1 MKYLYLKYIK
11 SNENNQSIN
20 TGITVGDNPTLY
32 LDIFKTHNGDK
43 VFIRSEESQIYDF
56 SCNYSSNFYS
66 FIFWFNR
73 RYNNSI
79 SNASLIID
87 GVTNTRHTLLVKK
100 TSIIFDNKEYTKL
113 KNNREDGAENKNL
126 RIILNRDDIF
136 YDCYF
141 YNGDKK
147 EFHLQPVKRISDNA
161 VGVLDTVNDIFYTG
175 NYSAGPVSTI
185 NFRNVKF
192 LTIPEGKVTKIEDN
206 EGRVLWSA
214 LPDPNKYAYGIRWD
228 HTVPESQAT
237 TACERIGNLELHKTL
252 PIQSKF
258 ATCIHQ
264 GTNIKYWCDPN
275 DSRFRKDNT
284 GFRIV
289 NERIYLEQTTDAE
302 KNAVSSDYSPSAT
315 YNYTIQF
322 PDDVLNKYE
331 EAKLLVTTY
340 KYLYAWI
347 KINDVNIARV
357 NKVDTVN
364 KKAYIT
370 TDGLI
375 PNDNIGTITPTLEFG
390 CSINGYDG
398 EISVYTPKFYIW
410 SIDKD
415 GAGNE
420 VWISE
425 KKCVGYAREVKAH
438 LIGISRCPLLRTAM
452 NDSKWGWLNTLS
464 DNTSVSV
471 VNYQPNLRGGTNDTS
486 YDQYLGDNNFRT
498 MLGKA
503 ASNMQLSTI
512 RTYTQ
517 KIKGSQVLY
526 YQIWNAIVWC
536 YFIEYADFDVKKAF
550 NSNLTNEGYH
560 QGGLGEGLIDIN
572 NFDKYNSRTPI
583 VPIDYTLSAG
593 NNTKIIQK
601 LSHSFDSYTQKQ
613 LNVPCYRGFNTFWY
627 GDTWL
632 NIENFISQYD
642 STSNKRKFYFTD
654 NPNNF
659 SNDINNKEHIIEI
672 TPDLNGWVKE
682 IAIGNNAD
690 LITNKVS
697 NSPNYTNCNRFGNRD
712 NQVHVTTIGGRAMY
726 GVKCGLAFLD
736 CSGNITYKY
745 SSVAF
750 AKCYILN

>member
-1 MKYLYLKYIK
+1 M
-11 SNENNQSIN
+11 
-20 TGITVGDNPTLY
+20 
-32 LDIFKTHNGDK
+32 
-43 VFIRSEESQIYDF
+43 DF
-56 SCNYSSNFYS
+56 SK
-66 FIFWFNR
+66 
-73 RYNNSI
+73 
-79 SNASLIID
+79 
-87 GVTNTRHTLLVKK
+87 VTA
-100 TSIIFDNKEYTKL
+100 IE
-113 KNNREDGAENKNL
+113 
-126 RIILNRDDIF
+126 
-136 YDCYF
+136 
-141 YNGDKK
+141 
-147 EFHLQPVKRISDNA
+147 
-161 VGVLDTVNDIFYTG
+161 
-175 NYSAGPVSTI
+175 
-185 NFRNVKF
+185 
-192 LTIPEGKVTKIEDN
+192 IPEGKVTKIEDN
-206 EGRVLWSA
+206 EGRVLWST

-264 GTNIKYWCDPN
+264 GTDIKYWCDPN

-289 NERIYLEQTTDAE
+289 NERIYLEQTIDAE
-302 KNAVSSDYSPSAT
+302 KNAVPSDYSPSAT
-315 YNYTIQF
+315 YDYTIQF
-322 PDDVLNKYE
+322 PDETLNKYK

-370 TDGLI
+370 TDSPI
-375 PNDNIGTITPTLEFG
+375 TNDNIGTITPTLEFG

-425 KKCVGYAREVKAH
+425 KKCVDYAREIKAH

-452 NDSKWGWLNTLS
+452 NNDKWGWLNTLS
-464 DNTSVSV
+464 DNTAVSV

-503 ASNMQLSTI
+503 ASNIPLSNM

-536 YFIEYADFDVKKAF
+536 YFIEYANFNEKRAF
-550 NSNLTNEGYH
+550 NSNLTSEGYH
-560 QGGLGEGLIDIN
+560 QGGLGEGLIIVDSWN
-572 NFDKYNSRTPI
+572 EYNSQTPN
-583 VPIDYTLSAG
+583 VPVDYTLSAG
-593 NNTKIIQK
+593 NNTKLISK
-601 LSHSFDSYTQKQ
+601 PSHSFGSSVQRQ

-632 NIENFISQYD
+632 NIENFISKYD
-642 STSNKRKFYFTD
+642 SISGKRKFYFTD
-654 NPNNF
+654 NPDNF
-659 SNDINNKEHIIEI
+659 SNDIDNKEKIISVDV
-672 TPDLNGWVKE
+672 P
-682 IAIGNNAD
+682 GNTWATNIMVGRTAD
-690 LITNKVS
+690 LITNKTS
-697 NSPNYTNCNRFGNRD
+697 ISGPNYIHSERWD
-712 NQVHVTTIGGRAMY
+712 NINADMHISTVGGASLYKDSEGLILLEFEDTINIASSTI
-726 GVKCGLAFLD
+726 AF
-736 CSGNITYKY
+736 
-745 SSVAF
+745 V
-750 AKCYILN
+750 KCYIID

>member
-1 MKYLYLKYIK
+1 M
-11 SNENNQSIN
+11 
-20 TGITVGDNPTLY
+20 
-32 LDIFKTHNGDK
+32 
-43 VFIRSEESQIYDF
+43 DF
-56 SCNYSSNFYS
+56 SK
-66 FIFWFNR
+66 
-73 RYNNSI
+73 
-79 SNASLIID
+79 
-87 GVTNTRHTLLVKK
+87 VTA
-100 TSIIFDNKEYTKL
+100 IE
-113 KNNREDGAENKNL
+113 
-126 RIILNRDDIF
+126 
-136 YDCYF
+136 
-141 YNGDKK
+141 
-147 EFHLQPVKRISDNA
+147 
-161 VGVLDTVNDIFYTG
+161 
-175 NYSAGPVSTI
+175 
-185 NFRNVKF
+185 
-192 LTIPEGKVTKIEDN
+192 IPEGKVTKIEDN

-228 HTVPESQAT
+228 HTVPDNQAT

-264 GTNIKYWCDPN
+264 GTDIKYWCDPN

-284 GFRIV
+284 GFRIL
-289 NERIYLEQTTDAE
+289 NEMIRLKQTTDAE
-302 KNAVSSDYSPSAT
+302 KNAVPSDYSPSAT

-322 PDDVLNKYE
+322 PDDTLNKYK

-347 KINDVNIARV
+347 KINSVNIARV

-370 TDGLI
+370 TDGPI
-375 PNDNIGTITPTLEFG
+375 TGESITPTLEFG

-425 KKCVGYAREVKAH
+425 KKCVDYAREVKAH
-438 LIGISRCPLLRTAM
+438 LIGISRCPLLRIAM
-452 NDSKWGWLNTLS
+452 NDDKWGWLNTLS
-464 DNTSVSV
+464 ANTAVSV
-471 VNYQPNLRGGTNDTS
+471 INYQPNLRGGTNNTS

-503 ASNMQLSTI
+503 ASNISLSTM

-536 YFIEYADFDVKKAF
+536 YFIEYADFNVKKPF
-550 NSNLTNEGYH
+550 NSNLTSEGYH
-560 QGGLGEGLIDIN
+560 QGGLGEGLISVN
-572 NFDKYNSRTPI
+572 NWDKYNSQTPN
-583 VPIDYTLSAG
+583 VPIDYTLSIG
-593 NNTKIIQK
+593 NNTGVVTN
-601 LSHSFDSYTQKQ
+601 LSHSFTIKSVANTSWNVWNRSRVTATINNKILNITAIPKLYNDWILYTDAINVGGTHRYKIEGLTGGQTIVFKRQQDNLTITTDGEYDVNWGTNYSNRYITFGLVQENCNIKITILSSPEYTYTFSQNQ
-613 LNVPCYRGFNTFWY
+613 LNIPCYRGFNIFWY

-632 NIENFISQYD
+632 NIENFISKYD
-642 STSNKRKFYFTD
+642 STSDKRKFYFTD

-672 TPDLNGWVKE
+672 NPDLTGWAKE

-697 NSPNYTNCNRFGNRD
+697 NSSNYTNCYRWD
-712 NQVHVTTIGGRAMY
+712 NADTSVHTTLVGGCAAA
-726 GVKCGLAFLD
+726 GALCGLAFLACRD
-736 CSGNITYKY
+736 GVGRAFSHL
-745 SSVAF
+745 AF

>member
-1 MKYLYLKYIK
+1 MDF
-11 SNENNQSIN
+11 N
-20 TGITVGDNPTLY
+20 
-32 LDIFKTHNGDK
+32 K
-43 VFIRSEESQIYDF
+43 VTAIE
-56 SCNYSSNFYS
+56 
-66 FIFWFNR
+66 
-73 RYNNSI
+73 
-79 SNASLIID
+79 
-87 GVTNTRHTLLVKK
+87 
-100 TSIIFDNKEYTKL
+100 
-113 KNNREDGAENKNL
+113 
-126 RIILNRDDIF
+126 
-136 YDCYF
+136 
-141 YNGDKK
+141 
-147 EFHLQPVKRISDNA
+147 
-161 VGVLDTVNDIFYTG
+161 
-175 NYSAGPVSTI
+175 
-185 NFRNVKF
+185 
-192 LTIPEGKVTKIEDN
+192 IPEGKVAKIEDKDGN
-206 EGRVLWSA
+206 VLWSA

-264 GTNIKYWCDPN
+264 GTDIKYWCDPN

-289 NERIYLEQTTDAE
+289 NERIYLEKTTDAE
-302 KNAVSSDYSPSAT
+302 KNAVPSDYSPSVT
-315 YNYTIQF
+315 YDYTIQF
-322 PDDVLNKYE
+322 SEDTLNKYE
-331 EAKLLVTTY
+331 EAKLLITTY

-347 KINDVNIARV
+347 KINDTVIGRV

-370 TDGLI
+370 TESVVTGEI
-375 PNDNIGTITPTLEFG
+375 MTPTLEFG

-410 SIDKD
+410 SVDND

-420 VWISE
+420 VWQSE
-425 KKCVGYAREVKAH
+425 KKCVDYAREVKAH

-452 NDSKWGWLNTLS
+452 NDDKWGWLNTLS
-464 DNTSVSV
+464 GNTAVSV

-503 ASNMQLSTI
+503 ASNISLINM

-517 KIKGSQVLY
+517 KIKDSQVLY

-536 YFIEYADFDVKKAF
+536 YFIEYANFDVKKQF
-550 NSNLTNEGYH
+550 NSNLTSKGYH
-560 QGGLGEGLIDIN
+560 QGGLGEGLININ
-572 NFDKYNSRTPI
+572 NWNEYNSSTPI

-593 NNTKIIQK
+593 NNTKIIRK
-601 LSHSFDSYTQKQ
+601 LSHSFDDYTQKQ
-613 LNVPCYRGFNTFWY
+613 LDVPCYRGFNTFWY

-632 NIENFISQYD
+632 NIENFLSQYD

-672 TPDLNGWVKE
+672 NPNLNGFAKE

-697 NSPNYTNCNRFGNRD
+697 NTNNYINCYRWD
-712 NQVHVTTIGGRAMY
+712 NNDTYVHTTFVGGSASY
-726 GVKCGLAFLD
+726 GSFCGLACLFCD
-736 CSGNITYKY
+736 SGVGGAFSGIG
-745 SSVAF
+745 F
-750 AKCYILN
+750 AKCYIIN

>member
-1 MKYLYLKYIK
+1 M
-11 SNENNQSIN
+11 
-20 TGITVGDNPTLY
+20 
-32 LDIFKTHNGDK
+32 
-43 VFIRSEESQIYDF
+43 DF
-56 SCNYSSNFYS
+56 SK
-66 FIFWFNR
+66 
-73 RYNNSI
+73 
-79 SNASLIID
+79 
-87 GVTNTRHTLLVKK
+87 VTA
-100 TSIIFDNKEYTKL
+100 IE
-113 KNNREDGAENKNL
+113 
-126 RIILNRDDIF
+126 
-136 YDCYF
+136 
-141 YNGDKK
+141 
-147 EFHLQPVKRISDNA
+147 
-161 VGVLDTVNDIFYTG
+161 
-175 NYSAGPVSTI
+175 
-185 NFRNVKF
+185 
-192 LTIPEGKVTKIEDN
+192 IPEGKVTKIEDN
-206 EGRVLWSA
+206 EGRVLWST

-289 NERIYLEQTTDAE
+289 NERIYLEQTIDAE
-302 KNAVSSDYSPSAT
+302 KNAVPSDYSPSAT

-322 PDDVLNKYE
+322 PDDTLNKYK

-347 KINDVNIARV
+347 KINDTVIGRV

-370 TDGLI
+370 TESGVT
-375 PNDNIGTITPTLEFG
+375 GEAFTPTLEFG

-425 KKCVGYAREVKAH
+425 KKCVDYAREVKAH

-452 NDSKWGWLNTLS
+452 NDDKWGWLNTLS
-464 DNTSVSV
+464 NNTAVSV

-503 ASNMQLSTI
+503 ASNISLSDM

-536 YFIEYADFDVKKAF
+536 YFIEYANFDVKKPF

-560 QGGLGEGLIDIN
+560 QGGLGEGLIFVDIWN
-572 NFDKYNSRTPI
+572 EYNSRTPN
-583 VPIDYTLSAG
+583 VPTDYTLSAG
-593 NNTKIIQK
+593 NNTKLISK
-601 LSHSFDSYTQKQ
+601 PSHSFGSYTQKQ
-613 LNVPCYRGFNTFWY
+613 LDVPCYRGFNTFWY

-632 NIENFISQYD
+632 NIENFLSQYD

-654 NPNNF
+654 NPANF
-659 SNDINNKEHIIEI
+659 SEDISNKKTIIDVDVTDNNWAKNIMVSK
-672 TPDLNGWVKE
+672 T
-682 IAIGNNAD
+682 AD
-690 LITNKVS
+690 LITNRVSS
-697 NSPNYTNCNRFGNRD
+697 NSNYINSYRNDSTSTGLNN
-712 NQVHVTTIGGRAMY
+712 TIIGGTAERVLY
-726 GVKCGLAFLD
+726 CGLVYLN
-736 CSGNITYKY
+736 CSDTANLKY
-745 SSVAF
+745 SDVAF

>member
-1 MKYLYLKYIK
+1 M
-11 SNENNQSIN
+11 
-20 TGITVGDNPTLY
+20 
-32 LDIFKTHNGDK
+32 
-43 VFIRSEESQIYDF
+43 DF
-56 SCNYSSNFYS
+56 SK
-66 FIFWFNR
+66 
-73 RYNNSI
+73 
-79 SNASLIID
+79 
-87 GVTNTRHTLLVKK
+87 VTA
-100 TSIIFDNKEYTKL
+100 IE
-113 KNNREDGAENKNL
+113 
-126 RIILNRDDIF
+126 
-136 YDCYF
+136 
-141 YNGDKK
+141 
-147 EFHLQPVKRISDNA
+147 
-161 VGVLDTVNDIFYTG
+161 
-175 NYSAGPVSTI
+175 
-185 NFRNVKF
+185 
-192 LTIPEGKVTKIEDN
+192 IPEGKVTKIEDN

-264 GTNIKYWCDPN
+264 GTDIKYWCDPN

-289 NERIYLEQTTDAE
+289 NERIYLGQTTDAE
-302 KNAVSSDYSPSAT
+302 KNAVPSDYSPSAT

-322 PDDVLNKYE
+322 PEDILNKYK

-370 TDGLI
+370 TESGVT
-375 PNDNIGTITPTLEFG
+375 GETMTPTLEFG

-410 SIDKD
+410 SVDND

-420 VWISE
+420 VWQSE
-425 KKCVGYAREVKAH
+425 KKCVDYAREVKAH

-452 NDSKWGWLNTLS
+452 NDNKWGWLNTLS
-464 DNTSVSV
+464 DNTAASV
-471 VNYQPNLRGGTNDTS
+471 VNYQPNLRGGTNNTS
-486 YDQYLGDNNFRT
+486 YDQYLGNNNFRT

-503 ASNMQLSTI
+503 ATEMPLETM
-512 RTYTQ
+512 RAYTQ

-536 YFIEYADFDVKKAF
+536 YFIEYANFDVKKPF

-560 QGGLGEGLIDIN
+560 QGGLGESLISIN
-572 NFDKYNSRTPI
+572 NWNEYNRLTPNI
-583 VPIDYTLSAG
+583 PVDYTLSAG
-593 NNTKIIQK
+593 NNTKLISEP
-601 LSHSFDSYTQKQ
+601 SHSFDSFVQRQ

-642 STSNKRKFYFTD
+642 STSDKRKFYFTD

-672 TPDLNGWVKE
+672 NSNLTGWAKE

-690 LITNKVS
+690 LITNKTS
-697 NSPNYTNCNRFGNRD
+697 NNSNYTNCYRWENNNTSVF
-712 NQVHVTTIGGRAMY
+712 TTLVGGGAADGAY
-726 GVKCGLAFLD
+726 CGLAFLR
-736 CSGNITYKY
+736 CSAGVGGAGSN
-745 SSVAF
+745 VAF

>member
-1 MKYLYLKYIK
+1 MDF
-11 SNENNQSIN
+11 N
-20 TGITVGDNPTLY
+20 
-32 LDIFKTHNGDK
+32 K
-43 VFIRSEESQIYDF
+43 VIAIE
-56 SCNYSSNFYS
+56 
-66 FIFWFNR
+66 
-73 RYNNSI
+73 
-79 SNASLIID
+79 
-87 GVTNTRHTLLVKK
+87 
-100 TSIIFDNKEYTKL
+100 
-113 KNNREDGAENKNL
+113 
-126 RIILNRDDIF
+126 
-136 YDCYF
+136 
-141 YNGDKK
+141 
-147 EFHLQPVKRISDNA
+147 
-161 VGVLDTVNDIFYTG
+161 
-175 NYSAGPVSTI
+175 
-185 NFRNVKF
+185 
-192 LTIPEGKVTKIEDN
+192 IPEGKVTKIEDN

-264 GTNIKYWCDPN
+264 GTDIKYWCDPN

-284 GFRIV
+284 GFKIV
-289 NERIYLEQTTDAE
+289 NERIYLEKTIDAE

-315 YNYTIQF
+315 YDYTIQF
-322 PDDVLNKYE
+322 PDDTLNKYE

-375 PNDNIGTITPTLEFG
+375 TGEAIVPTLEFG

-410 SIDKD
+410 SVDND

-425 KKCVGYAREVKAH
+425 KKCVDYAREVKAH

-452 NDSKWGWLNTLS
+452 NDDKWGWLNTLS
-464 DNTSVSV
+464 NNTAVSV
-471 VNYQPNLRGGTNDTS
+471 VNYQPNLRGGTNNKS
-486 YDQYLGDNNFRT
+486 YDQYLSDNNFRT

-503 ASNMQLSTI
+503 ASNMSLNI
-512 RTYTQ
+512 MRTYTQ

-536 YFIEYADFDVKKAF
+536 YFIEYANFDVKKPF
-550 NSNLTNEGYH
+550 NSNLTSEGYH
-560 QGGLGEGLIDIN
+560 QGGLGEGLISVN
-572 NFDKYNSRTPI
+572 NWNKYNSTTPI

-593 NNTKIIQK
+593 NNTKLISK
-601 LSHSFDSYTQKQ
+601 PSHSFDSYVQRQ
-613 LNVPCYRGFNTFWY
+613 LNVPCYRGFNVFWY

-672 TPDLNGWVKE
+672 NPNLNGWAKE
-682 IAIGNNAD
+682 IAIGDNAD
-690 LITNKVS
+690 LITNKVA
-697 NSPNYTNCNRFGNRD
+697 NTANYINCYRWDNNDAYVHTTFVGGNASRGS
-712 NQVHVTTIGGRAMY
+712 H
-726 GVKCGLAFLD
+726 CGLAFLLCD
-736 CSGNITYKY
+736 DGVGLADSHFG
-745 SSVAF
+745 F
-750 AKCYILN
+750 AKCYIIN

>member
-1 MKYLYLKYIK
+1 MDF
-11 SNENNQSIN
+11 N
-20 TGITVGDNPTLY
+20 
-32 LDIFKTHNGDK
+32 K
-43 VFIRSEESQIYDF
+43 VTAIE
-56 SCNYSSNFYS
+56 
-66 FIFWFNR
+66 
-73 RYNNSI
+73 
-79 SNASLIID
+79 
-87 GVTNTRHTLLVKK
+87 
-100 TSIIFDNKEYTKL
+100 
-113 KNNREDGAENKNL
+113 
-126 RIILNRDDIF
+126 
-136 YDCYF
+136 
-141 YNGDKK
+141 
-147 EFHLQPVKRISDNA
+147 
-161 VGVLDTVNDIFYTG
+161 
-175 NYSAGPVSTI
+175 
-185 NFRNVKF
+185 
-192 LTIPEGKVTKIEDN
+192 IPEGKVTKIEDN

-214 LPDPNKYAYGIRWD
+214 LPDPNKDAYGIRWD

-289 NERIYLEQTTDAE
+289 NERIYLEKTTDAE

-315 YNYTIQF
+315 YDYTIQF
-322 PDDVLNKYE
+322 PEDILNKYE

-347 KINDVNIARV
+347 KINNVNIARV

-375 PNDNIGTITPTLEFG
+375 TGEAIVPTLEFG

-410 SIDKD
+410 SIDND

-425 KKCVGYAREVKAH
+425 KKCVDYAREVKAH

-452 NDSKWGWLNTLS
+452 NDDKWGWLNTLS
-464 DNTSVSV
+464 NNTAVSV

-503 ASNMQLSTI
+503 ASNMPLSTM

-536 YFIEYADFDVKKAF
+536 YFIEYANFDVKKPF

-560 QGGLGEGLIDIN
+560 QGGLGESLISVN
-572 NFDKYNSRTPI
+572 NWDKYNSQTSN

-593 NNTKIIQK
+593 NNTKLISK
-601 LSHSFDSYTQKQ
+601 PSHSFDGYTQKQ
-613 LNVPCYRGFNTFWY
+613 LDVPCYRGFNTFWY

-642 STSNKRKFYFTD
+642 STSNKKKFYFTD

-672 TPDLNGWVKE
+672 NSNLSGWAKE
-682 IAIGNNAD
+682 IAIGNNAN
-690 LITNKVS
+690 LITNKIANSS
-697 NSPNYTNCNRFGNRD
+697 NYMNCYRWD
-712 NQVHVTTIGGRAMY
+712 NNNISVCTTFVGGGATDDSL
-726 GVKCGLAFLD
+726 CGLACLL
-736 CSGNITYKY
+736 CIGGVGLAGSNVT
-745 SSVAF
+745 F

>member
-1 MKYLYLKYIK
+1 MDF
-11 SNENNQSIN
+11 N
-20 TGITVGDNPTLY
+20 
-32 LDIFKTHNGDK
+32 K
-43 VFIRSEESQIYDF
+43 VTAIE
-56 SCNYSSNFYS
+56 
-66 FIFWFNR
+66 
-73 RYNNSI
+73 
-79 SNASLIID
+79 
-87 GVTNTRHTLLVKK
+87 
-100 TSIIFDNKEYTKL
+100 
-113 KNNREDGAENKNL
+113 
-126 RIILNRDDIF
+126 
-136 YDCYF
+136 
-141 YNGDKK
+141 
-147 EFHLQPVKRISDNA
+147 
-161 VGVLDTVNDIFYTG
+161 
-175 NYSAGPVSTI
+175 
-185 NFRNVKF
+185 
-192 LTIPEGKVTKIEDN
+192 IPEGKVTKIEDN

-228 HTVPESQAT
+228 HTVPDNQAT

-289 NERIYLEQTTDAE
+289 NERIYLEETTDAE
-302 KNAVSSDYSPSAT
+302 KNAVPSDYSPSAT
-315 YNYTIQF
+315 YDYTIRF
-322 PDDVLNKYE
+322 PEDILNKYK

-370 TDGLI
+370 TESGVT
-375 PNDNIGTITPTLEFG
+375 GEAMTPTLEFG

-410 SIDKD
+410 SVDKD

-425 KKCVGYAREVKAH
+425 KKCVDYAREVKAH

-452 NDSKWGWLNTLS
+452 NDNKWGWLNTLS
-464 DNTSVSV
+464 DNTSASV

-503 ASNMQLSTI
+503 ASNMPLSTM
-512 RTYTQ
+512 RAYTQ

-536 YFIEYADFDVKKAF
+536 YFIEYADFDVKKPF
-550 NSNLTNEGYH
+550 NSNLTSEGYH
-560 QGGLGEGLIDIN
+560 QGGLGEGLITIN
-572 NFDKYNSRTPI
+572 NWDEYNSYTPI

-593 NNTKIIQK
+593 NNTKLISK
-601 LSHSFDSYTQKQ
+601 PSHSFDSFVQKQ
-613 LNVPCYRGFNTFWY
+613 LNVPCYRGFNVFWY
-627 GDTWL
+627 GDVWL
-632 NIENFISQYD
+632 NIENFLSQYD

-672 TPDLNGWVKE
+672 NPNLNDWAKE

-697 NSPNYTNCNRFGNRD
+697 NTSNYTNCYRWDSND
-712 NQVHVTTIGGRAMY
+712 TSVHTTFVGGSPAA
-726 GVKCGLAFLD
+726 GASCGLACLSCD
-736 CSGNITYKY
+736 GGVGLAD
-745 SSVAF
+745 SSIAF

>member
-1 MKYLYLKYIK
+1 M
-11 SNENNQSIN
+11 
-20 TGITVGDNPTLY
+20 
-32 LDIFKTHNGDK
+32 
-43 VFIRSEESQIYDF
+43 DF
-56 SCNYSSNFYS
+56 SK
-66 FIFWFNR
+66 
-73 RYNNSI
+73 
-79 SNASLIID
+79 
-87 GVTNTRHTLLVKK
+87 VTA
-100 TSIIFDNKEYTKL
+100 IE
-113 KNNREDGAENKNL
+113 
-126 RIILNRDDIF
+126 
-136 YDCYF
+136 
-141 YNGDKK
+141 
-147 EFHLQPVKRISDNA
+147 
-161 VGVLDTVNDIFYTG
+161 
-175 NYSAGPVSTI
+175 
-185 NFRNVKF
+185 
-192 LTIPEGKVTKIEDN
+192 IPEGKVVEIEDN

-214 LPDPNKYAYGIRWD
+214 LSDPNEYAYGIRWD
-228 HTVPESQAT
+228 HTVPDSQAT

-264 GTNIKYWCDPN
+264 GTDIKYWCDPN

-284 GFRIV
+284 GYRIV
-289 NERIYLEQTTDAE
+289 NERIWLYSATDAE
-302 KNAVSSDYSPSAT
+302 KNAVPSDYSPSAT
-315 YNYTIQF
+315 YDYTIQF
-322 PDDVLNKYE
+322 PDETLNKYE

-370 TDGLI
+370 TESGVT
-375 PNDNIGTITPTLEFG
+375 GEAFTPTLEFG

-410 SIDKD
+410 SVDKD

-425 KKCVGYAREVKAH
+425 KKCVDYAREGKAH
-438 LIGISRCPLLRTAM
+438 LIGISSCPLLRTAM
-452 NDSKWGWLNTLS
+452 NDNKWGWLNTLS

-471 VNYQPNLRGGTNDTS
+471 VNYQPNLRGGTNNTS

-503 ASNMQLSTI
+503 ASDIPLKTM

-550 NSNLTNEGYH
+550 NSNLTSEGYH
-560 QGGLGEGLIDIN
+560 QGGLGEGLISIN
-572 NFDKYNSRTPI
+572 SWNEYNSSTPN

-593 NNTKIIQK
+593 NNTKLISK
-601 LSHSFDSYTQKQ
+601 PSHSFDSFVQKQ

-627 GDTWL
+627 GDIWL
-632 NIENFISQYD
+632 NIENFISQYN

-659 SNDINNKEHIIEI
+659 SDDINNKEHIIEI
-672 TPDLNGWVKE
+672 NPNLEGWAKE

-697 NSPNYTNCNRFGNRD
+697 NTDNYINCYRFD
-712 NQVHVTTIGGRAMY
+712 NNDTSVHITFVGGAATK
-726 GVKCGLAFLD
+726 GALCGLASLYCDHGVDDTAHGF
-736 CSGNITYKY
+736 
-745 SSVAF
+745 AF

>member
-1 MKYLYLKYIK
+1 M
-11 SNENNQSIN
+11 
-20 TGITVGDNPTLY
+20 
-32 LDIFKTHNGDK
+32 
-43 VFIRSEESQIYDF
+43 DF
-56 SCNYSSNFYS
+56 SK
-66 FIFWFNR
+66 
-73 RYNNSI
+73 
-79 SNASLIID
+79 
-87 GVTNTRHTLLVKK
+87 VTA
-100 TSIIFDNKEYTKL
+100 IE
-113 KNNREDGAENKNL
+113 
-126 RIILNRDDIF
+126 
-136 YDCYF
+136 
-141 YNGDKK
+141 
-147 EFHLQPVKRISDNA
+147 
-161 VGVLDTVNDIFYTG
+161 
-175 NYSAGPVSTI
+175 
-185 NFRNVKF
+185 
-192 LTIPEGKVTKIEDN
+192 IPEGKVIKIENN
-206 EGRVLWSA
+206 EGRVLWST

-289 NERIYLEQTTDAE
+289 NERIYLEGTTDAE
-302 KNAVSSDYSPSAT
+302 KNAVPSDYSPSAT

-322 PDDVLNKYE
+322 PDKTLNKYE

-370 TDGLI
+370 TDSPI
-375 PNDNIGTITPTLEFG
+375 TNDNIGTITPTLEFG

-425 KKCVGYAREVKAH
+425 KKCVSYAREVKAH

-464 DNTSVSV
+464 DNTAVSV
-471 VNYQPNLRGGTNDTS
+471 VNYRPNLRGGTNDTS

-503 ASNMQLSTI
+503 ASNITLSNM
-512 RTYTQ
+512 RAYTQ
-517 KIKGSQVLY
+517 KIKGSKVLY

-560 QGGLGEGLIDIN
+560 QGGLGEGLINVN
-572 NFDKYNSRTPI
+572 NWDKYNRQTPNI
-583 VPIDYTLSAG
+583 PVDYTLRIG
-593 NNTKIIQK
+593 NNTKLISEP
-601 LSHSFDSYTQKQ
+601 SHSFGSYTQKQ
-613 LNVPCYRGFNTFWY
+613 LDVPCYRGFNIFWY

-632 NIENFISQYD
+632 HIENFISQYD

-672 TPDLNGWVKE
+672 NSDLNGWAKE

-697 NSPNYTNCNRFGNRD
+697 NSSNYTNCYRWD
-712 NQVHVTTIGGRAMY
+712 NINTSVHTTLVGGFSSFSAY
-726 GVKCGLAFLD
+726 CGLACLY
-736 CSGNITYKY
+736 CSHGVGFAD
-745 SSVAF
+745 SAFAF

>member
-1 MKYLYLKYIK
+1 M
-11 SNENNQSIN
+11 
-20 TGITVGDNPTLY
+20 
-32 LDIFKTHNGDK
+32 
-43 VFIRSEESQIYDF
+43 DF
-56 SCNYSSNFYS
+56 SK
-66 FIFWFNR
+66 
-73 RYNNSI
+73 
-79 SNASLIID
+79 
-87 GVTNTRHTLLVKK
+87 VTA
-100 TSIIFDNKEYTKL
+100 IE
-113 KNNREDGAENKNL
+113 
-126 RIILNRDDIF
+126 IL
-136 YDCYF
+136 
-141 YNGDKK
+141 
-147 EFHLQPVKRISDNA
+147 
-161 VGVLDTVNDIFYTG
+161 
-175 NYSAGPVSTI
+175 
-185 NFRNVKF
+185 
-192 LTIPEGKVTKIEDN
+192 EGKVTKIEDD
-206 EGRVLWSA
+206 EGRVLWNA

-228 HTVPESQAT
+228 HTVPQSQAT

-315 YNYTIQF
+315 YDYTIQF
-322 PDDVLNKYE
+322 PDDILNKYE

-370 TDGLI
+370 TESGVT
-375 PNDNIGTITPTLEFG
+375 GETMTPTLEFG

-410 SIDKD
+410 SVDND

-420 VWISE
+420 VWQSE
-425 KKCVGYAREVKAH
+425 KKCVDYAREVKAH

-452 NDSKWGWLNTLS
+452 NDDKWGWLNTLS
-464 DNTSVSV
+464 ANTAVSV

-503 ASNMQLSTI
+503 ASNMSLSTI

-517 KIKGSQVLY
+517 KIKGSQMLY

-560 QGGLGEGLIDIN
+560 QGGLGKGLIDVN
-572 NFDKYNSRTPI
+572 NWSEYNSQTPV

-593 NNTKIIQK
+593 NNTKLISK
-601 LSHSFDSYTQKQ
+601 PSHSFGSSVQKQ
-613 LNVPCYRGFNTFWY
+613 LNIPCYRGFNTFWY
-627 GDTWL
+627 GDIWL
-632 NIENFISQYD
+632 NIENFISKYD

-672 TPDLNGWVKE
+672 NPNLVGWAKE

-697 NSPNYTNCNRFGNRD
+697 NSSNYTNCYRYD
-712 NQVHVTTIGGRAMY
+712 NINTIVCAAFVGGSAAH
-726 GVKCGLAFLD
+726 GPSCGLASLGCRFAVGYAL
-736 CSGNITYKY
+736 SRIG
-745 SSVAF
+745 F
-750 AKCYILN
+750 AKCYIIN

>member
-1 MKYLYLKYIK
+1 MDF
-11 SNENNQSIN
+11 N
-20 TGITVGDNPTLY
+20 
-32 LDIFKTHNGDK
+32 K
-43 VFIRSEESQIYDF
+43 VTAIE
-56 SCNYSSNFYS
+56 
-66 FIFWFNR
+66 
-73 RYNNSI
+73 
-79 SNASLIID
+79 
-87 GVTNTRHTLLVKK
+87 
-100 TSIIFDNKEYTKL
+100 
-113 KNNREDGAENKNL
+113 
-126 RIILNRDDIF
+126 
-136 YDCYF
+136 
-141 YNGDKK
+141 
-147 EFHLQPVKRISDNA
+147 
-161 VGVLDTVNDIFYTG
+161 
-175 NYSAGPVSTI
+175 
-185 NFRNVKF
+185 
-192 LTIPEGKVTKIEDN
+192 IPEGKVTKIEDN
-206 EGRVLWSA
+206 EGRVLWRT

-228 HTVPESQAT
+228 HTVPDNQAT

-284 GFRIV
+284 GYRIV
-289 NERIYLEQTTDAE
+289 NERIYLEETTDAE
-302 KNAVSSDYSPSAT
+302 KNAVPSDYSPSAT
-315 YNYTIQF
+315 YDYTIQF
-322 PDDVLNKYE
+322 PDDTLNKYE

-375 PNDNIGTITPTLEFG
+375 TGEAIVPTLEFG

-410 SIDKD
+410 SVDND

-420 VWISE
+420 VWQSE
-425 KKCVGYAREVKAH
+425 KKCVNYAREVKAH
-438 LIGISRCPLLRTAM
+438 LISISRCPLLRTAM
-452 NDSKWGWLNTLS
+452 NNDKWGWLNTLS
-464 DNTSVSV
+464 DNTSISV
-471 VNYQPNLRGGTNDTS
+471 VNYQPNLRGGTNNPF

-503 ASNMQLSTI
+503 ASNISLRDM

-517 KIKGSQVLY
+517 KIRGSQVLY

-536 YFIEYADFDVKKAF
+536 YFIEYADFNVKKAF
-550 NSNLTNEGYH
+550 NSNLTDEGYH
-560 QGGLGEGLIDIN
+560 QGGLSEGIIN
-572 NFDKYNSRTPI
+572 ITNWDKYNSQIPNI
-583 VPIDYTLSAG
+583 PVDYTLSIG
-593 NNTKIIQK
+593 NNTGIITNP
-601 LSHSFDSYTQKQ
+601 SHSFTTKSVANTSWNVWNRSRVTATINNKILNITAIPKLYNDWVLYTDATNVGGTHRYKIEGLTGGQTIVFKRQQGNLTITTDGEYDVNWGTNYNDRYITFGLVQENCNIKITILSSPECTYTFSQNQ
-613 LNVPCYRGFNTFWY
+613 LNIPCYRGFNVFWY

-642 STSNKRKFYFTD
+642 SISNKRKFYFTD

-672 TPDLNGWVKE
+672 NSNLSNWAKE

-697 NSPNYTNCNRFGNRD
+697 NISNYMSCYRWD
-712 NQVHVTTIGGRAMY
+712 NIDKSVHTTFVGGY
-726 GVKCGLAFLD
+726 TTHGTHCGLASLL
-736 CSGNITYKY
+736 CYNIVGSAY
-745 SSVAF
+745 SNVTF
-750 AKCYILN
+750 AKCSILN

>member
-1 MKYLYLKYIK
+1 M
-11 SNENNQSIN
+11 
-20 TGITVGDNPTLY
+20 
-32 LDIFKTHNGDK
+32 
-43 VFIRSEESQIYDF
+43 DF
-56 SCNYSSNFYS
+56 SK
-66 FIFWFNR
+66 
-73 RYNNSI
+73 
-79 SNASLIID
+79 
-87 GVTNTRHTLLVKK
+87 VTA
-100 TSIIFDNKEYTKL
+100 IE
-113 KNNREDGAENKNL
+113 
-126 RIILNRDDIF
+126 
-136 YDCYF
+136 
-141 YNGDKK
+141 
-147 EFHLQPVKRISDNA
+147 
-161 VGVLDTVNDIFYTG
+161 
-175 NYSAGPVSTI
+175 
-185 NFRNVKF
+185 
-192 LTIPEGKVTKIEDN
+192 IPEGKVVEIEDN

-214 LPDPNKYAYGIRWD
+214 LSDPNEYAYGIRWD

-289 NERIYLEQTTDAE
+289 NERIYLEETTDAE

-315 YNYTIQF
+315 YDYTIQF
-322 PDDVLNKYE
+322 PEDILNKYE

-347 KINDVNIARV
+347 KINDTVIGRV

-370 TDGLI
+370 TESGVT
-375 PNDNIGTITPTLEFG
+375 GETMTPTLEFG

-410 SIDKD
+410 SVDKN

-420 VWISE
+420 VWQSE
-425 KKCVGYAREVKAH
+425 KKCVDYAREVKAH

-452 NDSKWGWLNTLS
+452 NDDKWGWLNTLS
-464 DNTSVSV
+464 DNTAVSV

-503 ASNMQLSTI
+503 ASNITLSDM
-512 RTYTQ
+512 RAYTQ

-550 NSNLTNEGYH
+550 NSNLTSEGYH
-560 QGGLGEGLIDIN
+560 QGGLGEGLISIDN
-572 NFDKYNSRTPI
+572 WNTYNLMTSI

-593 NNTKIIQK
+593 NNTKLISK
-601 LSHSFDSYTQKQ
+601 PSHSFDSFVQKQ

-627 GDTWL
+627 GDVWL
-632 NIENFISQYD
+632 NIENFISKYD

-672 TPDLNGWVKE
+672 NLSLNGWAKE

-697 NSPNYTNCNRFGNRD
+697 NTSNYTNCYRWDDNDISVHTTFVGGNAEL
-712 NQVHVTTIGGRAMY
+712 GAY
-726 GVKCGLAFLD
+726 CGLASLPCIVDVGFA
-736 CSGNITYKY
+736 T
-745 SSVAF
+745 SSFAF
-750 AKCYILN
+750 AKCSILN

>member
-1 MKYLYLKYIK
+1 M
-11 SNENNQSIN
+11 
-20 TGITVGDNPTLY
+20 
-32 LDIFKTHNGDK
+32 
-43 VFIRSEESQIYDF
+43 DF
-56 SCNYSSNFYS
+56 SK
-66 FIFWFNR
+66 
-73 RYNNSI
+73 
-79 SNASLIID
+79 
-87 GVTNTRHTLLVKK
+87 VTA
-100 TSIIFDNKEYTKL
+100 IE
-113 KNNREDGAENKNL
+113 
-126 RIILNRDDIF
+126 
-136 YDCYF
+136 
-141 YNGDKK
+141 
-147 EFHLQPVKRISDNA
+147 
-161 VGVLDTVNDIFYTG
+161 
-175 NYSAGPVSTI
+175 
-185 NFRNVKF
+185 
-192 LTIPEGKVTKIEDN
+192 IPEGEVTKIEDN
-206 EGRVLWSA
+206 EGRVLWKRKP
-214 LPDPNKYAYGIRWD
+214 LPDPNEYAYGIRWD

-264 GTNIKYWCDPN
+264 GTDIKYWCDPN

-289 NERIYLEQTTDAE
+289 NERIYLEKTTDAE
-302 KNAVSSDYSPSAT
+302 KNAVSSDYSSSAT
-315 YNYTIQF
+315 YDYTIQF
-322 PDDVLNKYE
+322 PEYILNKYE

-357 NKVDTVN
+357 NKVDTIN

-375 PNDNIGTITPTLEFG
+375 TGEAIVPTLELG

-410 SIDKD
+410 SVDKD

-425 KKCVGYAREVKAH
+425 ERCVSYARRVKAH
-438 LIGISRCPLLRTAM
+438 LIGISRCPLLRKAM
-452 NDSKWGWLNTLS
+452 KDDKWGWLNTLS
-464 DNTSVSV
+464 DNTAVSV
-471 VNYQPNLRGGTNDTS
+471 VNYQPNLRGGTNNTS
-486 YDQYLGDNNFRT
+486 YDKYLGDNNFRT

-503 ASNMQLSTI
+503 ASNITLSDM

-550 NSNLTNEGYH
+550 NSNLTSEGYH
-560 QGGLGEGLIDIN
+560 QGGLGEGLININ
-572 NFDKYNSRTPI
+572 DWYGYNSETPN

-593 NNTKIIQK
+593 NNTKLISK
-601 LSHSFDSYTQKQ
+601 PSSSGSFVQKQ
-613 LNVPCYRGFNTFWY
+613 FNVPCYRGFNTFWY

-632 NIENFISQYD
+632 NIENFLSQYD
-642 STSNKRKFYFTD
+642 STSDKRKKFYFTD

-672 TPDLNGWVKE
+672 DSYLKGWAKE

-697 NSPNYTNCNRFGNRD
+697 DSHNYTNCYRYD
-712 NQVHVTTIGGRAMY
+712 NDDESIYITLVGGGAMSEES
-726 GVKCGLAFLD
+726 CGLACLGSFVD
-736 CSGNITYKY
+736 VGY
-745 SSVAF
+745 SSSSLAF

>member
-1 MKYLYLKYIK
+1 M
-11 SNENNQSIN
+11 
-20 TGITVGDNPTLY
+20 
-32 LDIFKTHNGDK
+32 
-43 VFIRSEESQIYDF
+43 DF
-56 SCNYSSNFYS
+56 SK
-66 FIFWFNR
+66 
-73 RYNNSI
+73 
-79 SNASLIID
+79 
-87 GVTNTRHTLLVKK
+87 VTA
-100 TSIIFDNKEYTKL
+100 IE
-113 KNNREDGAENKNL
+113 
-126 RIILNRDDIF
+126 
-136 YDCYF
+136 
-141 YNGDKK
+141 
-147 EFHLQPVKRISDNA
+147 
-161 VGVLDTVNDIFYTG
+161 
-175 NYSAGPVSTI
+175 
-185 NFRNVKF
+185 
-192 LTIPEGKVTKIEDN
+192 IPEGKVTKIEDD
-206 EGRVLWSA
+206 EGRVLWSS

-289 NERIYLEQTTDAE
+289 NERIYLEETTDTE
-302 KNAVSSDYSPSAT
+302 KNAVPSDYSPSAT
-315 YNYTIQF
+315 YDYTIQF
-322 PDDVLNKYE
+322 PDDILNKYE

-370 TDGLI
+370 TESGVT
-375 PNDNIGTITPTLEFG
+375 GETMTPTLEFG

-410 SIDKD
+410 SVDND
-415 GAGNE
+415 NAGNE
-420 VWISE
+420 VWQSE
-425 KKCVGYAREVKAH
+425 KKCVDYAREVKAH

-452 NDSKWGWLNTLS
+452 NDDKWGWLNTLS
-464 DNTSVSV
+464 ANTAVSV

-503 ASNMQLSTI
+503 ASNMPLSTM

-536 YFIEYADFDVKKAF
+536 YFIEYADFDVKKVF

-560 QGGLGEGLIDIN
+560 QGGLGEGLITIN
-572 NFDKYNSRTPI
+572 NWDNYNSRTSNI
-583 VPIDYTLSAG
+583 PIDYTLSAG
-593 NNTKIIQK
+593 NNTKLISK
-601 LSHSFDSYTQKQ
+601 PRHSFDSYVQRQ

-627 GDTWL
+627 GDTWI

-672 TPDLNGWVKE
+672 NPNLVGWAKE

-690 LITNKVS
+690 LITNKVFN
-697 NSPNYTNCNRFGNRD
+697 NSNYTNCYRYD
-712 NQVHVTTIGGRAMY
+712 NMNATVHITFVGGGATD
-726 GVKCGLAFLD
+726 GSHCGLACLTCGD
-736 CSGNITYKY
+736 GVGNAG
-745 SSVAF
+745 SHFGF
-750 AKCYILN
+750 AKCYIIN

>member
-1 MKYLYLKYIK
+1 M
-11 SNENNQSIN
+11 
-20 TGITVGDNPTLY
+20 
-32 LDIFKTHNGDK
+32 
-43 VFIRSEESQIYDF
+43 DF
-56 SCNYSSNFYS
+56 SK
-66 FIFWFNR
+66 
-73 RYNNSI
+73 
-79 SNASLIID
+79 
-87 GVTNTRHTLLVKK
+87 VT
-100 TSIIFDNKEYTKL
+100 
-113 KNNREDGAENKNL
+113 
-126 RIILNRDDIF
+126 DI
-136 YDCYF
+136 
-141 YNGDKK
+141 
-147 EFHLQPVKRISDNA
+147 E
-161 VGVLDTVNDIFYTG
+161 
-175 NYSAGPVSTI
+175 
-185 NFRNVKF
+185 
-192 LTIPEGKVTKIEDN
+192 IPEGKVVEIEDN

-228 HTVPESQAT
+228 HTVPKSQAT

-289 NERIYLEQTTDAE
+289 NERIYLSNTTDAE

-315 YNYTIQF
+315 YDYTIQF
-322 PDDVLNKYE
+322 PEDILNKYE

-375 PNDNIGTITPTLEFG
+375 TGEAIVPTLEFG

-420 VWISE
+420 VWQSE
-425 KKCVGYAREVKAH
+425 KKCVDYAREVKAH
-438 LIGISRCPLLRTAM
+438 LIGISRCPLLRIAM
-452 NDSKWGWLNTLS
+452 NDDKWGWLNTLS
-464 DNTSVSV
+464 DNTAVSV
-471 VNYQPNLRGGTNDTS
+471 VNYQPNLRGGTNNTS

-503 ASNMQLSTI
+503 ASNMPLSTM

-536 YFIEYADFDVKKAF
+536 YFIEYADFNVKKSF

-560 QGGLGEGLIDIN
+560 QGGLGEGLIHVN
-572 NFDKYNSRTPI
+572 NRNEYNSKTPN

-593 NNTKIIQK
+593 NNTKLI
-601 LSHSFDSYTQKQ
+601 SEPGHSFDSFVQRQ
-613 LNVPCYRGFNTFWY
+613 LNVPCYRGFNIFWY
-627 GDTWL
+627 GDSWL
-632 NIENFISQYD
+632 NIENFISKYD

-654 NPNNF
+654 NPDNF
-659 SNDINNKEHIIEI
+659 SNNIDNKEKIISVDVPFNTWATNI
-672 TPDLNGWVKE
+672 MVGRT
-682 IAIGNNAD
+682 AD
-690 LITNKVS
+690 LITNKTSTSGINYIHSERWDNTDTNMHTSTVGGES
-697 NSPNYTNCNRFGNRD
+697 AYSDKEGLIHLEFEFKINSALS
-712 NQVHVTTIGGRAMY
+712 I
-726 GVKCGLAFLD
+726 
-736 CSGNITYKY
+736 ITF
-745 SSVAF
+745 V
-750 AKCYILN
+750 KCYIID

>member
-1 MKYLYLKYIK
+1 M
-11 SNENNQSIN
+11 
-20 TGITVGDNPTLY
+20 
-32 LDIFKTHNGDK
+32 
-43 VFIRSEESQIYDF
+43 DF
-56 SCNYSSNFYS
+56 SK
-66 FIFWFNR
+66 
-73 RYNNSI
+73 
-79 SNASLIID
+79 
-87 GVTNTRHTLLVKK
+87 VTA
-100 TSIIFDNKEYTKL
+100 IE
-113 KNNREDGAENKNL
+113 
-126 RIILNRDDIF
+126 
-136 YDCYF
+136 
-141 YNGDKK
+141 
-147 EFHLQPVKRISDNA
+147 
-161 VGVLDTVNDIFYTG
+161 
-175 NYSAGPVSTI
+175 
-185 NFRNVKF
+185 
-192 LTIPEGKVTKIEDN
+192 IPEGKVTKIEDN
-206 EGRVLWSA
+206 EGRVLWNA

-264 GTNIKYWCDPN
+264 GTNIKYWCDSN

-289 NERIYLEQTTDAE
+289 NERIYLSSIIDAE
-302 KNAVSSDYSPSAT
+302 KNAVPSDYSPSAT
-315 YNYTIQF
+315 YDYTIRF
-322 PDDVLNKYE
+322 PEDILNKYE

-370 TDGLI
+370 TESGVT
-375 PNDNIGTITPTLEFG
+375 GEAMTPTLEFG

-425 KKCVGYAREVKAH
+425 KKCVDYAREVKAH

-452 NDSKWGWLNTLS
+452 NDNKWGWLNTLS
-464 DNTSVSV
+464 DNTAVSV

-503 ASNMQLSTI
+503 ASNMSLSTM

-536 YFIEYADFDVKKAF
+536 YFIEYADFNVKKPF
-550 NSNLTNEGYH
+550 NSNLTSEGYH
-560 QGGLGEGLIDIN
+560 QGGLGEGLININ
-572 NFDKYNSRTPI
+572 NWNIYNSQTAI
-583 VPIDYTLSAG
+583 VPVDYTLSAG
-593 NNTKIIQK
+593 NNTKLISK
-601 LSHSFDSYTQKQ
+601 PSHSFDSFVQRQ

-627 GDTWL
+627 GDVWL
-632 NIENFISQYD
+632 NIENFLSQYD

-672 TPDLNGWVKE
+672 NPDLNGWAKE

-690 LITNKVS
+690 LITNEVS
-697 NSPNYTNCNRFGNRD
+697 DTYNYTNCYRWDD
-712 NQVHVTTIGGRAMY
+712 NDTSVHTIFVGGFATY
-726 GVKCGLAFLD
+726 GSRCGLAYLL
-736 CSGNITYKY
+736 CSYGVGVAF
-745 SSVAF
+745 SAVAF
-750 AKCYILN
+750 AKCYILD

>member
-1 MKYLYLKYIK
+1 MDF
-11 SNENNQSIN
+11 N
-20 TGITVGDNPTLY
+20 
-32 LDIFKTHNGDK
+32 K
-43 VFIRSEESQIYDF
+43 VTAIE
-56 SCNYSSNFYS
+56 
-66 FIFWFNR
+66 
-73 RYNNSI
+73 
-79 SNASLIID
+79 
-87 GVTNTRHTLLVKK
+87 
-100 TSIIFDNKEYTKL
+100 
-113 KNNREDGAENKNL
+113 
-126 RIILNRDDIF
+126 
-136 YDCYF
+136 
-141 YNGDKK
+141 
-147 EFHLQPVKRISDNA
+147 
-161 VGVLDTVNDIFYTG
+161 
-175 NYSAGPVSTI
+175 
-185 NFRNVKF
+185 
-192 LTIPEGKVTKIEDN
+192 IPEGKVTKIEDN

-214 LPDPNKYAYGIRWD
+214 LLDPNKYAYGIRWD

-284 GFRIV
+284 GYRIV
-289 NERIYLEQTTDAE
+289 NERIWLYSATDAE
-302 KNAVSSDYSPSAT
+302 KNAVPSDYSPSAT
-315 YNYTIQF
+315 YDYTIRF
-322 PDDVLNKYE
+322 PEDILNKYE

-370 TDGLI
+370 TESGVT
-375 PNDNIGTITPTLEFG
+375 GETMTPTLEFG

-425 KKCVGYAREVKAH
+425 KKCVDYAREVKAH

-452 NDSKWGWLNTLS
+452 NDDKWGWLNTLS

-486 YDQYLGDNNFRT
+486 YDQYLGNNNFRT

-503 ASNMQLSTI
+503 ASDITLSDM
-512 RTYTQ
+512 RAYTQ
-517 KIKGSQVLY
+517 KIKDSQVLY

-536 YFIEYADFDVKKAF
+536 YFIEYADFDVKKPF
-550 NSNLTNEGYH
+550 NSNLTDEGYH
-560 QGGLGEGLIDIN
+560 QGGLGEGLIIIN
-572 NFDKYNSRTPI
+572 NWDSYNSFTPI

-593 NNTKIIQK
+593 NNTKLISK
-601 LSHSFDSYTQKQ
+601 PSHSFGSSVQRQ

-632 NIENFISQYD
+632 NIENFLSQYD

-672 TPDLNGWVKE
+672 NPNLGGWAKE

-697 NSPNYTNCNRFGNRD
+697 NTDNYINCYRFD
-712 NQVHVTTIGGRAMY
+712 NNDTSVHITFVGGDATS
-726 GVKCGLAFLD
+726 GTSCGLASLACIFGVGLAP
-736 CSGNITYKY
+736 SA
-745 SSVAF
+745 VAF

>member
-1 MKYLYLKYIK
+1 M
-11 SNENNQSIN
+11 
-20 TGITVGDNPTLY
+20 
-32 LDIFKTHNGDK
+32 
-43 VFIRSEESQIYDF
+43 DF
-56 SCNYSSNFYS
+56 SK
-66 FIFWFNR
+66 
-73 RYNNSI
+73 
-79 SNASLIID
+79 
-87 GVTNTRHTLLVKK
+87 VTA
-100 TSIIFDNKEYTKL
+100 IE
-113 KNNREDGAENKNL
+113 
-126 RIILNRDDIF
+126 
-136 YDCYF
+136 
-141 YNGDKK
+141 
-147 EFHLQPVKRISDNA
+147 
-161 VGVLDTVNDIFYTG
+161 
-175 NYSAGPVSTI
+175 
-185 NFRNVKF
+185 
-192 LTIPEGKVTKIEDN
+192 IPEGKVTKIEDN
-206 EGRVLWSA
+206 EGRVLWST

-289 NERIYLEQTTDAE
+289 NKRIYLEQTIDAE
-302 KNAVSSDYSPSAT
+302 KNAVPSDYSPSAT
-315 YNYTIQF
+315 YDYTIQF
-322 PDDVLNKYE
+322 PEDILNKYK

-347 KINDVNIARV
+347 KINDINIARV

-370 TDGLI
+370 TESGVTGEDF
-375 PNDNIGTITPTLEFG
+375 TPTLEFG

-425 KKCVGYAREVKAH
+425 KKCVDYAREVKAH

-452 NDSKWGWLNTLS
+452 NDDKWGWLNTLS
-464 DNTSVSV
+464 NNTAVSV

-503 ASNMQLSTI
+503 ASNITLSDM

-536 YFIEYADFDVKKAF
+536 YFIEYADFNEKKAF
-550 NSNLTNEGYH
+550 NSNLTSEGYH
-560 QGGLGEGLIDIN
+560 QGGLGEGLISVDN
-572 NFDKYNSRTPI
+572 LDKYNATTSI
-583 VPIDYTLSAG
+583 VPIDYTLSIG
-593 NNTKIIQK
+593 NNTGVVTN
-601 LSHSFDSYTQKQ
+601 LSHSFTTKSVANTSWNVWNRSRITATINNKKILNITAIPKLYNDWMLFTEATNVGGTHRYKIEGLTGGQTIVFKRQQDNLTITTDGEYDVNWGTNYSNRYITFRLVQENCNIKITILSSPAFTYTFTQKQ
-613 LNVPCYRGFNTFWY
+613 LNVPCYRGFNIFWY

-632 NIENFISQYD
+632 NIENFLSQYD

-654 NPNNF
+654 NLNNF

-672 TPDLNGWVKE
+672 NPNLNSWAKE

-697 NSPNYTNCNRFGNRD
+697 NTTNYINCYRWDNTNTS
-712 NQVHVTTIGGRAMY
+712 VHITFVGGDASLGAR
-726 GVKCGLAFLD
+726 CGLAFLRCD
-736 CSGNITYKY
+736 LGVNYARSYF
-745 SSVAF
+745 AF
-750 AKCYILN
+750 AKCFILN